1 MSHAASFPLGA
12 AVTLEQLEGNPHPL
26 LARLREQEPVSWIA
40 PLDGWLLTPYDLVVA
55 VMRDDRRFTVDDPRF
70 STSVVVGPSMLSLDE
85 GPHVAHRAPFASPF
99 RPVAVRERFTAFV
112 AHEVEGLID
121 RLAVGTGAELRRSF
135 AGPLAAATVAFS
147 LGIPREEVDELLAW
161 YDEIVSG
168 VNAITAGA
176 GVPPGAERAFAALSA
191 RLQEVIGD
199 ASSLLGTAA
208 ASGELGPREIVSNAA
223 VLLFGGIETTEGM
236 ICNAVL
242 ELLRHPDALAAVRED
257 SPLLDRAVDESL
269 RLEPAAAVIDR
280 YATEGVSL
288 GGAEIAA
295 GDLVR
300 VSITA
305 ANRDPAVFAEP
316 DRFDLN
322 RQNTRRHLA
331 FAHGPHV
338 CLGVHLARLEARAAL
353 AALLA
358 RFAAL
363 RLDPS
368 ASATVTG
375 LVFRKPREL
384 HVRWD

>member
-1 MSHAASFPLGA
+1 MSRASRFPLGA
-12 AVTLEQLEGNPHPL
+12 AVTLAQLEGDPHPL
-26 LARLREQEPVSWIA
+26 LARLRSEEPVSWITA
-40 PLDGWLLTPYDLVVA
+40 LDGWLISRYDLVVA
-55 VMRDDRRFTVDDPRF
+55 AMRDDRRFTVDDPRF

-85 GPHVAHRAPFASPF
+85 APHVAHRAPFAPPF

-112 AHEVEGLID
+112 EQDVERLLD
-121 RLAVGTGAELRRSF
+121 QLAVGGGAELRRSF
-135 AGPLAAATVAFS
+135 AGPLAAATVAFA
-147 LGIPREEVDELLAW
+147 LGVPREEVGELLAW
-161 YDEIVSG
+161 YEEIVSG

-176 GVPPGAERAFAALSA
+176 GVPAGAETAFAALSA
-191 RLQEVIGD
+191 RLREVIGD
-199 ASSLLGTAA
+199 TSSLLGTVA
-208 ASGELGPREIVSNAA
+208 ASGGLGAREVISNAA

-242 ELLRHPDALAAVRED
+242 ELLRHPDALAAVRGD
-257 SPLLDRAVDESL
+257 PGLLDRAVDESL

-280 YATEGVSL
+280 YATEDVSL
-288 GGAEIAA
+288 AGSEISA

-300 VSITA
+300 LSITA

-316 DRFDLN
+316 DRFDLA

-353 AALLA
+353 AGLLA
-358 RFAAL
+358 RFERL
-363 RLDPS
+363 RLDPES
-368 ASATVTG
+368 PAAVTG

-384 HVRWD
+384 PVRWD

>member
-1 MSHAASFPLGA
+1 MTRAERFPLGA
-12 AVTLEQLEGNPHPL
+12 AVTLHQLEGDPHPL

-40 PLDGWLLTPYDLVVA
+40 VLDGWLVTPYDLVVA
-55 VMRDDRRFTVDDPRF
+55 VMRDDRRFTVEDPRF

-85 GPHVAHRAPFASPF
+85 APHVAHRQPFASPF

-112 AHEVEGLID
+112 EQEVERLID
-121 RLAVGTGAELRRSF
+121 RLGAGPGAEVRRSF

-147 LGIPREEVDELLAW
+147 LGVPRKEVGELLAW

-176 GVPPGAERAFAALSA
+176 GVPAGAERAFAALSA
-191 RLQEVIGD
+191 RLRKVIGD

-208 ASGELGPREIVSNAA
+208 ASGELGTREIISNAA

-242 ELLRHPDALAAVRED
+242 ALLRHPDALRAVRGAP
-257 SPLLDRAVDESL
+257 PLLDRAVDESL

-280 YATEGVSL
+280 YATEDVSL

-300 VSITA
+300 VSIAA

-316 DRFDLN
+316 DRFDLE
-322 RQNTRRHLA
+322 RRNTRRHLA

-338 CLGVHLARLEARAAL
+338 CLGVHLARLEARAGL
-353 AALLA
+353 AGLLA
-358 RFAAL
+358 RFERL

-368 ASATVTG
+368 APAAATG
-375 LVFRKPREL
+375 LVFRKPQEL